1 MKKSEFKEKLNQL
14 FDRDIDDFS
23 LEEKYS
29 FIQKVFIDYQID
41 KDKTTRIATNKGQ
54 KWTDEELKLIL
65 SVAPSKENCL
75 RFARLFGRGYGSI
88 EQIYRWASTP
98 QKELSPKRENDS
110 FIQQVFRV
118 KKCLGLRN

>member
-14 FDRDIDDFS
+14 FDCDIDGFS

-75 RFARLFGRGYGSI
+75 RFARLFDRGYGSI

-98 QKELSPKRENDS
+98 QKELSLERENDS
-110 FIQQVFRV
+110 FIQQIFRV